1 MKGVQTRKAN
11 AGRLALPTLGDI
23 LEIQIQEPMAALERN
38 LIQCLPGSR
47 ILAKAMFSHHPDVIK
62 MWTFSACLTVNLE
75 EPGNL
80 DEAESTG
87 SSRTGLWKFF
97 RPVNAS
103 EQQRIE
109 DVTLRNCLAKKAGPI
124 WWRQADQPALLLFF
138 TSGGKS
144 LKFDVES
151 LEFPDQPVGSW
162 PIDSSASPLTVTF
175 QHLATP
181 HNSQHTW
188 NTGSCKTQQFQCN
201 TEEFWTAPKPDDCP
215 APSRVKRYIVNIVIS
230 QTEKISYEDGQHQKH
245 LRDLQESL
253 SVLESKLEHNQ
264 IEPLV
269 CDSGVY

>member
-1 MKGVQTRKAN
+1 MA
-11 AGRLALPTLGDI
+11 AGRSAGIAVVLHLG
-23 LEIQIQEPMAALERN
+23 
-38 LIQCLPGSR
+38 
-47 ILAKAMFSHHPDVIK
+47 
-62 MWTFSACLTVNLE
+62 
-75 EPGNL
+75 
-80 DEAESTG
+80 
-87 SSRTGLWKFF
+87 
-97 RPVNAS
+97 
-103 EQQRIE
+103 
-109 DVTLRNCLAKKAGPI
+109 
-124 WWRQADQPALLLFF
+124 RQ
-138 TSGGKS
+138 S

-264 IEPLV
+264 IEPLSV
-269 CDSGVY
+269 ILGCTDAAATVQLLAVPHSTYSRRDVLTEERNKLGRTHRREGEKGREEEGSSDSGK